1 LALKATIFKAALQ
14 VSDMERDH
22 YGSYNLTLAK
32 HPSETDQRLMIR
44 LVAFALNADNALS
57 FTKGLS
63 TNDEP
68 EIWLKNLS
76 DEIVLWI
83 ELGQL
88 DEKRLRRA
96 CGLAKQV
103 VVYLYAER
111 SARVWWA
118 QHQEMVRRFSNL
130 RIVMITVVG
139 DQPLDS
145 LAKRNMSLN
154 ATIQDNQVW
163 FSNDEQ
169 TLTIESQEWYPQGS
183 AE

>member
-1 LALKATIFKAALQ
+1 MQRA
-14 VSDMERDH
+14 H
-22 YGSYNLTLAK
+22 YGSYNLTLAR
-32 HPSETDQRLMIR
+32 HPSETDQRLMVR
-44 LVAFALNADNALS
+44 VLAFALHADEALS

-68 EIWLKNLS
+68 ELWLKNLS
-76 DEIVLWI
+76 EEIVLWI

-111 SARVWWA
+111 SAKVWWS

-130 RIVMITVVG
+130 RLVMVTVVG
-139 DQPLDS
+139 DQPLES
-145 LAKRNMSLN
+145 LVKRNMFLN
-154 ATIQDNQVW
+154 AAIQDDQVW
-163 FSNDEQ
+163 VSDDEHTVIINIQ
-169 TLTIESQEWYPQGS
+169 VLYP
-183 AE
+183 

>member
-1 LALKATIFKAALQ
+1 LALKATIFKAELQ
-14 VSDMERDH
+14 VSDVDRAH
-22 YGSYNLTLAK
+22 YGSYNLTLAR
-32 HPSETDQRLMIR
+32 HPSETDQRLMVR
-44 LVAFALNADNALS
+44 LLAFALNADKGLS

-68 EIWLKNLS
+68 DIWLKNLS

-96 CGLAKQV
+96 CALAKQV

-111 SARVWWA
+111 SAQVWWT
-118 QHQEMVRRFSNL
+118 QQREMVKRFSNL
-130 RIVMITVVG
+130 RIIMVAVVG

-145 LAKRNMSLN
+145 LVKRNMTLN

-163 FSNDEQ
+163 LSDDER
-169 TLTIESQEWYPQGS
+169 TATINTKVWYP
-183 AE
+183 

>member
-1 LALKATIFKAALQ
+1 M
-14 VSDMERDH
+14 V
-22 YGSYNLTLAK
+22 
-32 HPSETDQRLMIR
+32 RL
-44 LVAFALNADNALS
+44 LAFALNADEALS

-68 EIWLKNLS
+68 EIWMKNLS

-111 SARVWWA
+111 SAQVWWG
-118 QHQEMVRRFSNL
+118 QQREMVKRFSNL
-130 RIVMITVVG
+130 RIIMISVVG
-139 DQPLDS
+139 DKPLES
-145 LAKRNMSLN
+145 LVKRNMMLT

-163 FSNDEQ
+163 LSDDER
-169 TLTIESQEWYPQGS
+169 TATITTQVWYT
-183 AE
+183 